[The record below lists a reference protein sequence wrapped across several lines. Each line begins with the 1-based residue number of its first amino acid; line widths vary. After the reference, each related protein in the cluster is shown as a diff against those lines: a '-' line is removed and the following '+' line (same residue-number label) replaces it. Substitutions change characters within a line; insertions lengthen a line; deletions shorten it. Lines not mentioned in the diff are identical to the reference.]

1 MEERKLKY
9 YKLAKFPTFE
19 ILMEGQIASAGA
31 HQARLIEKF
40 KKNKNFIRNQ
50 FLALKLIFTFMF
62 VFLPLLPL
70 VTYLQVA
77 EELGGSTY
85 SVTTIAFISS
95 FIFAIYF
102 IITLLYMLMFGMVST
117 SSFMSGNSFKWLQT
131 LPFSKKELKK
141 IGFMTLFRNLDI
153 PLIVLIFSFPIIM
166 LIFTGNV
173 LIFFTTLLI
182 SILNVVFNFSLLVIV
197 GEKLSSIFSET
208 RGKSKRVNVVRMIT
222 MMGYFVIAFGS
233 GLMFT
238 YGFSAIDTFL
248 NIFKST
254 EPPTVINSV
263 LSLIPFPFAPG
274 YLLTLSTMP
283 LQFPSGALMN
293 TFIGITLYG
302 LITLGIFSVARRALR
317 STISSEIVI
326 EKEESKEIHVEISR
340 SSSIIAYIKKDLV
353 SSIRDIQS
361 FMFIF
366 FPIFYPLILILTL
379 QAGVI
384 NEIKTTGGIILLWS
398 IILGVY
404 LFIPPMLVAGFL
416 NLEES
421 GASTIASL
429 PILPRDQAKAKLILM
444 LSIQGLSLTLM
455 SVTLAFM
462 TNSIL
467 VFVLLL
473 ATLPIAWTFVLVMF
487 EIKIHLFGKL
497 KYKFVIEELYK
508 EHKYLKWLLMI
519 LIEGGIYFA
528 IMIIGSV
535 LLLIFNIP
543 TALITLMIIGFS
555 SVAVLTFA
563 FTRMFPKF
571 EKMADYKTG
580 GFLREH
586 VNVGT
591 IVLLAIYFIWGFLLF
606 PIELLISP
614 LLSNVSFTGLIVI
627 DFILKFGFIALLWL
641 IAVPYGLKLPKKET
655 FKEFTQTI
663 GLSRIKHR
671 WHNYLLGIGIFSI
684 YILSALYFTFIFGE
698 INFFNWYLENPNPI
712 FLDNLNP
719 LYLGWFLSIYMLI
732 PGIWEEV
739 AFRGVILNLQIK
751 KYSQTT
757 TIILNGVFFGL
768 YHLVNLLVGFNWYNT
783 ILQVIFASCL
793 GVALAY
799 VYMKTKS
806 LIPCILAHYLFNT
819 IGQVFVN
826 GNFPNILSESLFTIL
841 GVGVFPMIFVIL
853 LVKIFYKQKNI

>member
-153 PLIVLIFSFPIIM
+153 PLIVLMFSFPIIM

-274 YLLTLSTMP
+274 YLLTLSAMP
-283 LQFPSGALMN
+283 LQFPSEVLIN
-293 TFIGITLYG
+293 TLIGVGLYG
-302 LITLGIFSVARRALR
+302 LITWGLLTVARRALR
-317 STISSEIVI
+317 STISSEITI
-326 EKEESKEIHVEISR
+326 EKEESKEIKVEITR
-340 SSSIIAYIKKDLV
+340 TSSILAYIKKDLV

-366 FPIFYPLILILTL
+366 FPIFYPLILVLTL

-384 NEIKTTGGIILLWS
+384 NEINSTGGILALWS
-398 IILGVY
+398 IILAVY

-421 GASTIASL
+421 GSSTVASL

-444 LSIQGLSLTLM
+444 LGIQGLSLIIMSITL
-455 SVTLAFM
+455 VLM
-462 TNSIL
+462 TNSMVIFL
-467 VFVLLL
+467 LLL
-473 ATLPIAWTFVLVMF
+473 ATLPIAWTLVLVMF
-487 EIKIHLFGKL
+487 EVKIHFFGKM
-497 KYKFVIEELYK
+497 KYKYVIEELNK
-508 EHKYLKWLLMI
+508 EHKYLKWILMI
-519 LIEGGIYFA
+519 LIEGGIYFG
-528 IMIIGSV
+528 IMMIGIV
-535 LLLIFNIP
+535 LLLIFNIL
-543 TALITLMIIGFS
+543 TALLILMVIGIG
-555 SVAVLTFA
+555 SVLSLIFA

-571 EKMADYKTG
+571 EKMAEYKTG

-586 VNVGT
+586 VNVG
-591 IVLLAIYFIWGFLLF
+591 ILVLLVLYFIWGFLLF
-606 PIELLISP
+606 PIILLISP
-614 LLSNVSFTGLIVI
+614 LFSKLSFTGVI
-627 DFILKFGFIALLWL
+627 IINFVLNFGFLALLWL

-663 GLSRIKHR
+663 GLSKIKPV
-671 WHNYLLGIGIFSI
+671 WNNILLGIGIFYI
-684 YILSALYFTFIFGE
+684 YVLSALYFTIILGD
-698 INFFNWYLENPNPI
+698 INFVHWYLENPHPAPD
-712 FLDNLNP
+712 FS
-719 LYLGWFLSIYMLI
+719 YLGWFLFIFMLI

-739 AFRGVILNLQIK
+739 AFRGVILNLQRK

-757 TIILNGVFFGL
+757 AVILNGVIFGL
-768 YHLVNLLVGFNWYNT
+768 YHLVNLVWGLDWFGT
-783 ILQVIFASCL
+783 ILQVIYTSCL
-793 GVALAY
+793 GVTLAY
-799 VYMKTKS
+799 VFMRTRS
-806 LIPCILAHYLFNT
+806 LIPCIIVHYLFNSV
-819 IGQVFVN
+819 GQVFFN
-826 GNFPNILSESLFTIL
+826 GIFPNLFIESLFAMLAI
-841 GVGVFPMIFVIL
+841 GVFPMIIVIL
-853 LVKIFYKQKNI
+853 LIKLFYSGKRT

>member
-50 FLALKLIFTFMF
+50 FLALKLVFTFMF

-70 VTYLQVA
+70 ITYLRVA

-85 SVTTIAFISS
+85 SVPTITFISS
-95 FIFAIYF
+95 FILTIYF

-131 LPFSKKELKK
+131 LPFSKKELKN

-153 PLIVLIFSFPIIM
+153 PLIVLLFSFPITM

-173 LIFFTTLLI
+173 LIFFTTFLI
-182 SILNVVFNFSLLVIV
+182 SLLNIVFNFSLLVIV

-222 MMGYFVIAFGS
+222 MMGYFAIAFGS

-238 YGFSAIDTFL
+238 YGFNAIDTFL
-248 NIFKST
+248 NIFEST
-254 EPPTVINSV
+254 EPPTILNSV

-283 LQFPSGALMN
+283 LQFPSEVVITTL
-293 TFIGITLYG
+293 IGVGLYG
-302 LITLGIFSVARRALR
+302 LITWGLLSVARRALR
-317 STISSEIVI
+317 STISSEITI
-326 EKEESKEIHVEISR
+326 EREESKEIHVEIKR
-340 SSSIIAYIKKDLV
+340 TPSILAYIKKDLV

-366 FPIFYPLILILTL
+366 FPIFYPLILVLTL

-384 NEIKTTGGIILLWS
+384 NEITSTGGILMLWS

-421 GASTIASL
+421 GSSTVASL

-444 LSIQGLSLTLM
+444 LGIQGLSLIVM
-455 SVTLAFM
+455 SITLALM
-462 TNSIL
+462 TNSTLI
-467 VFVLLL
+467 FVLLL
-473 ATLPIAWTFVLVMF
+473 ATLPIAWTLVLVMF
-487 EIKIHLFGKL
+487 EIKIHLFGKM
-497 KYKFVIEELYK
+497 KYKYVIEELNK
-508 EHKYLKWLLMI
+508 EHKYLKWILMV
-519 LIEGGIYFA
+519 LIEGGIYFG
-528 IMIIGSV
+528 ILMIGIVLLIIFNIFTALLILMIIGIGSV
-535 LLLIFNIP
+535 LSLI
-543 TALITLMIIGFS
+543 
-555 SVAVLTFA
+555 FA
-563 FTRMFPKF
+563 FTRMFPRF
-571 EKMADYKTG
+571 EKMAEYETG

-606 PIELLISP
+606 PIVLLISP
-614 LLSNVSFTGLIVI
+614 LLSNVPFTGLIVI
-627 DFILKFGFIALLWL
+627 DFILNFGFIALLWL
-641 IAVPYGLKLPKKET
+641 IVVPYGLKLPKKET

-663 GLSRIKHR
+663 GLRKIKPV
-671 WHNYLLGIGIFSI
+671 WQNILLGVGIFCI
-684 YILSALYFTFIFGE
+684 YVLSALYFTLLLGE
-698 INFFNWYLENPNPI
+698 INFVHWYLENPYPAP
-712 FLDNLNP
+712 FP
-719 LYLGWFLSIYMLI
+719 LYLGWFLFIFMLI
-732 PGIWEEV
+732 PGIWEEI
-739 AFRGVILNLQIK
+739 AFRGVILNLQRK
-751 KYSQTT
+751 KYTETT
-757 TIILNGVFFGL
+757 VIILNGIIFGL
-768 YHLVNLLVGFNWYNT
+768 FHLVNLIWGFDWFGT
-783 ILQVIFASCL
+783 IVQVIYASCL
-793 GVALAY
+793 GITLAY
-799 VYMKTKS
+799 VFMKTKS
-806 LIPCILAHYLFNT
+806 LIPCILVHYLVNSV
-819 IGQVFVN
+819 GQIFFM
-826 GNFPNILSESLFTIL
+826 GNFSSIFRESLFAIIAI
-841 GVGVFPMIFVIL
+841 GVFPMILVIL
-853 LVKIFYKQKNI
+853 LLKLIYSSKDIER